1 MPHNLYLHSSLVQS
15 RKINDDEKSIKES
28 LKYNF
33 WDSAISLNFAF
44 FVNAAILILAAST
57 FHNSGN
63 QELSSITDAYKMLAP
78 VLNNN
83 FAPIAF
89 AIALIAAGQS
99 STVTG
104 TLAGQIVMEGYLNI
118 KINPFIR
125 QLITRLLAIIPSIL
139 VIIIYGDD
147 KSESLLVFS
156 QVILS
161 LQLSFAIIPL
171 IFSVSSEKIMK
182 NFRINLPLRI
192 TSWGLQY

>member
-1 MPHNLYLHSSLVQS
+1 
-15 RKINDDEKSIKES
+15 
-28 LKYNF
+28 
-33 WDSAISLNFAF
+33 
-44 FVNAAILILAAST
+44 
-57 FHNSGN
+57 
-63 QELSSITDAYKMLAP
+63 MLAP

-161 LQLSFAIIPL
+161 FTAKFCHYTSYLQC
-171 IFSVSSEKIMK
+171 K
-182 NFRINLPLRI
+182 LRENYEE
-192 TSWGLQY
+192 LQN